1 MYKRKSNGL
10 WCEKLP
16 GGKVITAKTQKALIA
31 KLRAYN
37 EHETNGLK
45 ISEALE
51 EWERSKEGKVSYKT
65 LEGYK
70 APIKKINDAFG
81 EVRLKD
87 LTPGMIQSFVNE
99 LNTQGYTR
107 STVQRPLDILR
118 MMFDYQIVKSGRIS
132 INPCAA
138 VSLPRG
144 LKQER
149 RELASKSEVDIVK
162 SSVNLDF
169 GLFAFL
175 LCYTGL
181 RKGEALAL
189 TLSDFDFI
197 NKVITVNKSV
207 SWQPNKPVIKVPKT
221 ASSIRKIVIL
231 DDLAAVLP
239 KKWSGYLFSANG
251 GKTPLTQIEFRHRWE
266 AYCKAAGLSNVRT
279 ESHKAANGHTYT
291 KHIYTPRIT
300 PHQLRHEFATILFD
314 AGIDPA
320 DAKEW
325 LGHASESTTREIY
338 THIRESRKTLTA
350 QKLEKFLKGAV
361 DGVPNASSH

>member
-37 EHETNGLK
+37 ENDTSGLK
-45 ISEALE
+45 VSEALE
-51 EWERSKEGKVSYKT
+51 EWKASKEGKVSYKT
-65 LEGYK
+65 LEGYR
-70 APIKKINDAFG
+70 APIKKINEAFG
-81 EVRLKD
+81 EVKLKD
-87 LTPGMIQSFVNE
+87 LTPGMIQGFVNE
-99 LNTQGYTR
+99 LTARGYTR

-118 MMFDYQIVKSGRIS
+118 MMCDYQIVKSGRIS
-132 INPCAA
+132 VNPCAA
-138 VSLPRG
+138 VKLPRG

-149 RELASKSEVDIVK
+149 RELAGQSDVDIVK
-162 SSVNLDF
+162 ASLGLDF
-169 GLFAFL
+169 GLFAYL

-189 TLSDFDFI
+189 SWSDFDFT
-197 NKVITVNKSV
+197 NKTITVNKSI
-207 SWQPNKPVIKVPKT
+207 SWQPNKPVIKDPKT
-221 ASSIRKIVIL
+221 ANSIRKIVIL

-239 KKWSGYLFSANG
+239 KKWTGYLFSADG
-251 GKTPLTQIEFRHRWE
+251 GRTPLTQIEFRHRWE
-266 AYCKAAGLSNVRT
+266 AYCKAAGLSDVRT

-338 THIRESRKTLTA
+338 THIRESRKSLTA
-350 QKLEKFLKGAV
+350 QKLENYLKGV
-361 DGVPNASSH
+361 VEGVPSASMR